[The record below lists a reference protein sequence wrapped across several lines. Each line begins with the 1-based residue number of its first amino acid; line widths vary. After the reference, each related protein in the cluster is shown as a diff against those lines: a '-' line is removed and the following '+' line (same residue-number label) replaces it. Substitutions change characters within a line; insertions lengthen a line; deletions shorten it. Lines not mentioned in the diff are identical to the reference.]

1 MNPENNNSDDMGV
14 RHPVITGL
22 AVIAVFFFGFGTW
35 AALAPL
41 ESAAIAPGIV
51 VVDSNRKTIQHL
63 EGGIVRDILITE
75 GARVSAGDPLVVLD
89 DTQPR
94 ASMGVQKGQLRAAT
108 ALKARLEAE
117 RDGKDSVVFP
127 DWIYD
132 EAETKEV
139 SAIIEGQRKIFTARR
154 KSLSTQ
160 SAILEKRAN
169 QHREEITG
177 LKAEIKSQEDQ
188 LTLIK
193 DQLGRMESLFKKRL
207 ARRSQ
212 LVELQQQHAG
222 IKGTKARNTASIA
235 RAQQSIAETSLQAE
249 ELNQSRLSEI
259 VAELR
264 EVETQIFDLA
274 DRIRLAENVLSRTI
288 IQAPVS
294 GTIVGLKVF
303 TSGGVIAPGAP
314 ILDIVPDND
323 VLIIEARINTEDI
336 DVVHVGLAA
345 RVRITAFS
353 RRTTPE
359 LDGEMIYVSADRM
372 KDERT
377 DEPYYT
383 ARIALTTDG
392 SDFSKSLSL
401 YPGMSAEVVI
411 VTGKRTLLDYLF
423 NPVLAT
429 FDRALH
435 EA

>member
-1 MNPENNNSDDMGV
+1 MTPENNNSDDMGV
-14 RHPVITGL
+14 RNPMIAGL
-22 AVIAVFFFGFGTW
+22 TVIAVFFVGFGVW

-94 ASMGVQKGQLRAAT
+94 AALGVQKGQLRAAT

-117 RDGKDSVVFP
+117 RDSKGIVVFP
-127 DWIYD
+127 DWIYN

-139 SAIIEGQRKIFTARR
+139 SAIIEGQRKIFAARR

-169 QHREEITG
+169 QHREEIAG
-177 LKAEIKSQEDQ
+177 LKAEIKSQDYQ
-188 LTLIK
+188 LILIK

-222 IKGTKARNTASIA
+222 IEGTKARNTASIA
-235 RAQQSIAETSLQAE
+235 RAQQNIAETGLQAE
-249 ELNQSRLSEI
+249 ELNQSRLSE
-259 VAELR
+259 VASELH
-264 EVETQIFDLA
+264 EVETKIFDLA
-274 DRIRLAENVLSRTI
+274 DRIRSAEDVLSRTTI
-288 IQAPVS
+288 YAPVS

-323 VLIIEARINTEDI
+323 VLIVEARINTEDI
-336 DVVHVGLAA
+336 DVVHAGLAA

-383 ARIALTTDG
+383 ARIALKTDG
-392 SDFSKSLSL
+392 SDFSESLSL

-411 VTGKRTLLDYLF
+411 VTGTRTLLDYLF